1 MDVIPIKPERK
12 AQLEEYAQRHCQD
25 AAAALDH
32 ALAEYLE
39 WERQDYEESVAAIS
53 RGYEDVK
60 AGRTRPAAE
69 FLEELRFAVA
79 AKRLSLWTFAKRE

>member
-12 AQLEEYAQRHCQD
+12 AQLEEYAQRRGQD
-25 AAAALDH
+25 TAAALDD
-32 ALAEYLE
+32 ALAAYLE
-39 WERQDYEESVAAIS
+39 WERNDYQEAVEGIR

-69 FLEELRFAVA
+69 FLEELREKHGFP
-79 AKRLSLWTFAKRE
+79 R

>member
-1 MDVIPIKPERK
+1 MDMIPIKPERK
-12 AQLEEYAQRHCQD
+12 AQVEEYAQRHGQD
-25 AAAALDH
+25 AAVVLDE

-39 WERQDYEESVAAIS
+39 WERKDYEESVEAIR

-69 FLEELRFAVA
+69 FLEELREKHGFP
-79 AKRLSLWTFAKRE
+79 R